1 MEAKIDI
8 SSKTVEKSLDV
19 AKDFLQ
25 KLIGPSIEE
34 AGLLMRDS
42 VAMWRFKNQIN
53 VLHRASEICARRG
66 ITPSPISIKLL
77 CPLLES
83 ASLEDTP
90 KLQVKWSILLSNM
103 VDSEKNIQ
111 NHVFP
116 YILSQL
122 SRKEFDGLEALIQ
135 EKRGRVIKLSERLS
149 KTRESIQEPKSA
161 IYRKMDEL
169 GKQRAAEQDQS
180 DSNQSKAG
188 PSQLNAQ
195 WFDCLL
201 AIMELEQESDKIESE
216 IAKPQELPSFGLLQ
230 EYEISNL
237 VRLGLIKSIRETYA
251 LPLQM
256 LIRNEPDERFLLA
269 ESDVNLHCQDSLV
282 ITELA
287 ELLIAACS
295 ED

>member
-8 SSKTVEKSLDV
+8 SSKALEKSLDV

-25 KLIGPSIEE
+25 KLIGPSVEE
-34 AGLLMRDS
+34 AGLLFRDS

-53 VLHRASEICARRG
+53 ILHRASEICARRG
-66 ITPSPISIKLL
+66 ITPSPISLKLL

-90 KLQVKWSILLSNM
+90 ELHVKWSILLSNM

-122 SRKEFDGLEALIQ
+122 SRTEFDALEALIQ
-135 EKRGRVIKLSERLS
+135 EKRGRVTRLSEQLS

-161 IYRKMDEL
+161 ISRRMREL
-169 GKQRAAEQDQS
+169 DKLRVAEQDQS
-180 DSNQSKAG
+180 DSSQSKVG
-188 PSQLNAQ
+188 PSQLVGQ
-195 WFDCLL
+195 WAECVF
-201 AIMELEQESDKIESE
+201 AITELEHEANKIESK
-216 IAKPQELPSFGLLQ
+216 IAEPQAFPLFGLLQ

-237 VRLGLIKSIRETYA
+237 VRLGLIKSVRETYA
-251 LPLQM
+251 LPVQM
-256 LIRNEPDERFLLA
+256 IIQNEPDEPVLLA
-269 ESDVNLHCQDSLV
+269 ESDVRLHYQDSLV